1 MHSEEAA
8 LPRTSVLEEWLD
20 NPIWSALTTDHV
32 EFAVG
37 GALARRYQEEI
48 GPLSG
53 MAAQSDAAY
62 EELRSLAD
70 PGRMLGLFLREE
82 PRPAAGWTL
91 VRGGRLHQMIAHEP
105 RLTETDTRA
114 EPPADAT
121 LRTLTQEDAPA
132 MVELAELTEPGPF
145 RLRTMELGDFFGIFH
160 GDRLMSMAGMRLQV
174 PGATEVSA
182 VCTHPEARGRGYA
195 RMLMAR
201 VMERIVAAG
210 RTPFLHTLA
219 ENTGAIRIYESLGF
233 TVRQSFALAVV
244 KLEE

>member
-8 LPRTSVLEEWLD
+8 LPQTSVLEERLD
-20 NPIWSALTTDHV
+20 NPIWSALTTDQ
-32 EFAVG
+32 ENFATG
-37 GALARRYQEEI
+37 GKLARRYREEI

-62 EELRSLAD
+62 EELRSLAG
-70 PGRMLGLFLREE
+70 PGRMLGMFLREE

-91 VRGGRLHQMIAHEP
+91 VRGGLLQQMIAREP
-105 RLTETDTRA
+105 RLTQA
-114 EPPADAT
+114 EPPAGAE
-121 LRTLTQEDAPA
+121 LRELTQKDAPA

-195 RMLMAR
+195 RMLMSR

-219 ENTGAIRIYESLGF
+219 ENSGAIRIYESLGF

>member
-1 MHSEEAA
+1 MHSQEAA
-8 LPRTSVLEEWLD
+8 RTSVLEELLD
-20 NPIWSALTTDHV
+20 NPIWSALTTDQ
-32 EFAVG
+32 ENFATG
-37 GALARRYQEEI
+37 GKLARRYREEI

-62 EELRSLAD
+62 EELRSQAG

-82 PRPAAGWTL
+82 PRPTAGWTL

-105 RLTETDTRA
+105 RLTDAETQA
-114 EPPADAT
+114 EPPVGAKIRVLA
-121 LRTLTQEDAPA
+121 QKDAPA

-160 GDRLMSMAGMRLQV
+160 GDRLMAMAGMRIQV

-195 RMLMAR
+195 RMLMSR
-201 VMERIVAAG
+201 VMERIVATG